1 MKKHFGEAMLKL
13 LLLQVYIKHFIL
25 FKQYMCQFWKA
36 ETRLQHLQS
45 PLHLFAW
52 RQYFF
57 YNLWQG
63 KEGNFL
69 EDLRLVPL
77 VVFREA
83 KVCYT
88 LLFSISCY
96 TISSYNRFLIYL
108 QFLTLTGL
116 LFFNRNATKG
126 WLHSN
131 RYAHRYCRRYL
142 IHSLLLTG
150 Y

>member
-13 LLLQVYIKHFIL
+13 LLLQVYIKQFIL

-45 PLHLFAW
+45 PLNLFAW
-52 RQYFF
+52 RQFFF

-63 KEGNFL
+63 KEGSFL
-69 EDLRLVPL
+69 EDLILVPL

-88 LLFSISCY
+88 YLLSISRY
-96 TISSYNRFLIYL
+96 TIASYNCFLIYL
-108 QFLTLTGL
+108 QFSILTGL
-116 LFFNRNATKG
+116 LFFNSNATKG

-131 RYAHRYCRRYL
+131 RYSHRYCRRYL
-142 IHSLLLTG
+142 IHSAFFIG